1 MAGCE
6 RWMNNRGYHTPELDI
21 VIPVYNEGENILR
34 VLESFKRHV
43 TTPCRVLICYD
54 REEDTTL
61 VALKGYDPHPLQ
73 LVQVRNQGWGA
84 LGAVLTGFAHSTAPC
99 ILTFPADD
107 DYNASRI
114 DQLFQEFQE
123 GFDVVSACRFMP
135 GGRMEGCPLLKAVL
149 VSSAAFFA
157 YHIARVPTRDASN
170 GLRLFSRR
178 VIEQIPVESKVGFAY
193 SIELLVKAHRLQ
205 WPIAEVPFVW
215 HERKAGQSRFRTLRW
230 LPQYSRWLFYALGTT
245 FLRLGPRTVRLNRSN
260 SNSIPL

>member
-1 MAGCE
+1 
-6 RWMNNRGYHTPELDI
+6 MNTRSYHTPELDI
-21 VIPVYNEGENILR
+21 VIPVYNEGENILS
-34 VLESFKRHV
+34 VLESFKVHV

-54 REEDTTL
+54 YEADTTL
-61 VALKGYDPHPLQ
+61 AAVKGYDAHPLQ
-73 LVQVRNQGWGA
+73 LELVRNQGRGA

-107 DYNASRI
+107 DYNSPRI
-114 DQLFQEFQE
+114 DQLVQKFRE

-135 GGRMEGCPLLKAVL
+135 GGRMEGCPLVKAVL

-157 YHIARVPTRDASN
+157 CHVARVPTRDASN

-193 SIELLVKAHRLQ
+193 SIELLVKAHRLR
-205 WPIAEVPFVW
+205 WPIADVPFVW

-245 FLRLGPRTVRLNRSN
+245 FLRLGPRTVRLRRPVD
-260 SNSIPL
+260 NSIPA